1 MYSVVCVC
9 VLLSFRIF
17 AKLCYSQVDFSRPTP
32 STASSDPSVAFG
44 QPYKAFGEP
53 GRAFGEPGRAFGQPN
68 PGCVPRQPQGGQVG
82 SLLGRRPAATG
93 PKHATPW
100 PSHSVSGRQGP
111 KPLPSGGSDAHSAT
125 LIRPSQLNV
134 APPRHP
140 NVTRDLLKALRAV
153 FPDADQ
159 EAKIK
164 AVLDNHPADTDL
176 NKLVN
181 YCINALNV

>member
-1 MYSVVCVC
+1 MC

-17 AKLCYSQVDFSRPTP
+17 AKLCYSQVDFSRPTA
-32 STASSDPSVAFG
+32 STAASSDPSVAFG

-53 GRAFGEPGRAFGQPN
+53 GRAFGQPGKAFGQPN
-68 PGCVPRQPQGGQVG
+68 PGSVPRQPQGGQVG
-82 SLLGRRPAATG
+82 SLLGRRPAAPG
-93 PKHATPW
+93 PKRATPW

-111 KPLPSGGSDAHSAT
+111 KPLLSGGSDAHSAT

-176 NKLVN
+176 DNLVN